1 MKMKTRP
8 KTARKTY
15 QKKKKFSN
23 AVTKVIRKKE
33 PTYEVRYGTTPFVS
47 LTGATG
53 PSSFHLLDIS
63 SISKGTAINQ
73 KLTSR
78 LYVCGLQLSFTAL
91 NNHLAPKVLRVMVVQ
106 NRNPADT
113 LDTTSFSDLYETTG
127 FAPYTVTGG
136 PLDVSIPINRDVL
149 RILYDRK
156 YSVKNFSEGIVSRKV
171 YIPIKRHWTYKTI
184 PNEFLCSS
192 GKTFLIIQA
201 CDVTTPN
208 SDAVIVSYVA
218 RLFYKNAD
226 NKFP

>member
-1 MKMKTRP
+1 MKPRP

-15 QKKKKFSN
+15 QKKKKFTN

-33 PTYEVRYGTTPFVS
+33 PTCEVRYGTAPFVS
-47 LTGATG
+47 LNGATGAT
-53 PSSFHLLDIS
+53 SFHLLDMS
-63 SISKGTAINQ
+63 SVSKGTAINQ

-91 NNHLAPKVLRVMVVQ
+91 NNHVAPKVLRVMVVQ

-113 LDTTSFSDLYETTG
+113 LDTTGFSDLYETTG

-136 PLDVSIPINRDVL
+136 PLDAAIPINRDVL
-149 RILYDRK
+149 RIISDKK
-156 YSVKNFSEGIVSRKV
+156 YTVKPFAEGIVSRKV
-171 YIPIKRHWTYKTI
+171 YIPIKRYWTYKTI

-192 GKTFLIIQA
+192 GRTFLIIQA

-208 SDAVIVSYVA
+208 TDAVIVSYIA